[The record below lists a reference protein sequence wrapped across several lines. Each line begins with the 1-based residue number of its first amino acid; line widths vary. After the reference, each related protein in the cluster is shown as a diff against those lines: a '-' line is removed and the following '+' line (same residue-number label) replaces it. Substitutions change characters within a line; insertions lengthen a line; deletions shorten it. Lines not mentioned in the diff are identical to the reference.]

1 MVTSVGRRGD
11 WRIDRC
17 ARRTATCKG
26 TLPTQ
31 PHQLPPADKYFGRV
45 CTVAQ
50 FSRATKSPALV
61 EMLHSTL
68 WGTLHSEL
76 SLEVAEQR
84 LRSNPSAI
92 SDLRAVL
99 DYRLK
104 HSPLIASP
112 SSSAYDPLAIHAAY
126 TRDEILVAL
135 GHWSF
140 NNRPSQREGV
150 LHLKDRKNRCLLC
163 DAAEVRR
170 RIFADYDVRGLPHLA
185 RSVSLAIAKQ
195 HVRAIANGTTIHSTQ
210 RVGLLHHC
218 CSYGRPRA
226 CPRAC
231 RHRITSSAHASTSIT
246 QAAGRLVSL
255 GN

>member
-1 MVTSVGRRGD
+1 V
-11 WRIDRC
+11 
-17 ARRTATCKG
+17 
-26 TLPTQ
+26 
-31 PHQLPPADKYFGRV
+31 
-45 CTVAQ
+45 
-50 FSRATKSPALV
+50 ATKSQALI
-61 EMLHSTL
+61 EMLHTTL

-150 LHLKDRKNRCLLC
+150 LHLKDRKLDVFFVTLQKSEDEYSPTTMYEDYLISHDLFHWQSQSNTSEQSPTGQRYIRHSELGYTPLLF
-163 DAAEVRR
+163 VRETKTLSS
-170 RIFADYDVRGLPHLA
+170 GLSAPYHFLGPCNYVNHTG
-185 RSVSLAIAKQ
+185 S
-195 HVRAIANGTTIHSTQ
+195 
-210 RVGLLHHC
+210 
-218 CSYGRPRA
+218 RP
-226 CPRAC
+226 
-231 RHRITSSAHASTSIT
+231 ISIT
-246 QAAGRLVSL
+246 WKLQHHVPTRLLRTMARQIAV
-255 GN
+255 